1 MQSKDGG
8 RTISGRSKNLTG
20 HLDRGTFLH
29 KRYQI
34 QKVIGKGGMGAVYL
48 AKDLKKQGELFAIKE
63 ISLSLILPAEQ
74 QQTIHNFKVEAKML
88 WSLNHPNLPTVHG
101 VFTQN
106 ERYFLVMDYI
116 DGSTLEEL
124 LERNGGPF
132 PERRVLDWAR
142 QLCDVLAYL
151 HSHSPPIIFRDMK
164 PGNIMLTRN
173 GQIKL
178 IDFGIARFFRSSH
191 AQDTQVLGTPGYAPP
206 EQYGKAQTDERSD
219 IYALGMT
226 IFHLLTN
233 TLSDEGF
240 GLEHVRKINP
250 RISPMVARAL
260 EKATSIKPSDRY
272 ESVEMFRHALLGV
285 GTFGFATGEVA
296 STPEE
301 LATLCATYP
310 EEAAEYLLD
319 KEIESWLLDLGEDEL
334 SEIANHLAHTVP
346 DPVDAIEQFVEA
358 ILLNKG
364 NAPVLNP
371 QTVINSSNTVSNV
384 NVKLRN
390 PATRHH
396 TPPPVTQ
403 ATSISSR
410 LRQPQKSHIPVPV
423 SPRTLDFG
431 TVYPGISAPLK
442 MSIGDSSGYAVSGT
456 IHTSDAWIQ
465 LSQTDFDAPLTEVN
479 VRVNS
484 LQLSRHS
491 HYSGVIFIQ
500 LDDDDRGE
508 ISVKVEA
515 DVEGFIVRNK
525 RHPGR
530 TNGADLD
537 YYDDDDLDSQGEMP
551 VVSGGNQ
558 VMTPPILLQRHGK
571 DLEKY
576 GTPYMNDW
584 DPWPMGPILRRW
596 RARILTLLCSFM
608 MASLGYIWLLPW
620 HPLPLGINPIFLLTL
635 FIAIPAATVGS
646 VVLQYKRNW
655 RPQDLYNRFLTG
667 MTSSL
672 LVVSLAEMTW
682 QIAVRTQLGWIQLVV
697 MLAFVAIG
705 ATIGVSERPNRAILG
720 SLKSVQTSTRQSRI
734 MMIILAVLLGFILG
748 IFLTFGFGLNFFTLF
763 GILLAIGITVG
774 IVERVDY
781 LVKYK
786 RL

>member
-1 MQSKDGG
+1 
-8 RTISGRSKNLTG
+8 
-20 HLDRGTFLH
+20 
-29 KRYQI
+29 
-34 QKVIGKGGMGAVYL
+34 MGAVYL
-48 AKDLKKQGELFAIKE
+48 AKDLKEQGELYAIKE
-63 ISLSLILPAEQ
+63 MSLSLIPPAEQ

-88 WSLNHPNLPTVHG
+88 WSLHHPNLPTVHG

-106 ERYFLVMDYI
+106 DRYFLVMDYI
-116 DGSTLEEL
+116 DGLTLEEL

-132 PERRVLDWAR
+132 PERRALDWAR

-178 IDFGIARFFRSSH
+178 IDFGIARFFRPSH

-226 IFHLLTN
+226 VFHLLTN

-240 GLEHVRKINP
+240 GLENVRKINP

-260 EKATSIKPSDRY
+260 EKATAIKPSDRY

-285 GTFGFATGEVA
+285 GTFGFASGEVA

-334 SEIANHLAHTVP
+334 STLASELAHTVP
-346 DPVDAIEQFVEA
+346 DPMDAIEQFVESVFM
-358 ILLNKG
+358 NKTG
-364 NAPVLNP
+364 VAVY
-371 QTVINSSNTVSNV
+371 
-384 NVKLRN
+384 N
-390 PATRHH
+390 PAPAINTNSTVNNIDAKGRNGTIRHH
-396 TPPPVTQ
+396 TPPPVTP
-403 ATSISSR
+403 ISGSTR
-410 LRQPQKSHIPVPV
+410 TRSTPKGHTPVPV

-442 MSIGDSSGYAVSGT
+442 MSIGDSAGYDISGT
-456 IHTSDAWIQ
+456 IHTSDTWIQ
-465 LSQTDFDAPLTEVN
+465 LSQTVFDAPLTEIN

-484 LQLSRHS
+484 LQLTRHT
-491 HYSGVIFIQ
+491 HYSGMIFIQ
-500 LDDDDRGE
+500 LDDDTRAE
-508 ISVKVEA
+508 IVVKVEA
-515 DVEGFIVRNK
+515 EVQGFIVRNK

-537 YYDDDDLDSQGEMP
+537 YYDDEDDLDYYDDVAELEDAGATQII
-551 VVSGGNQ
+551 
-558 VMTPPILLQRHGK
+558 TPAMVLKGHGK
-571 DLEKY
+571 DVEKY
-576 GTPYMNDW
+576 GTPYRNDW
-584 DPWPMGPILRRW
+584 DLQPMGPLLQRW
-596 RARILTLLCSFM
+596 QSLILTFLCSFM
-608 MASLGYIWLLPW
+608 TASLGYIWLAPW
-620 HPLPLGINPIFLLTL
+620 HPLPSNMNPIFLLTL
-635 FIAIPAATVGS
+635 FIAIPTAALGS
-646 VVLQYKRNW
+646 LVLQYTRKW
-655 RPQDLYNRFLTG
+655 RPQDIYNRFLTG

-672 LVVSLAEMTW
+672 LVVGLAEMIW
-682 QIAVRTQLGWIQLVV
+682 QIAVRAQLGWIQLIV
-697 MLAFVAIG
+697 MLACAALG
-705 ATIGVSERPNRAILG
+705 ATVGVCQRPNRAILA
-720 SLKSVQTSTRQSRI
+720 SIKSVQTSTSQSRV
-734 MMIILAVLLGFILG
+734 MMIVLAVLVGSILG
-748 IFLTFGFGLNFFTLF
+748 IFLTFGFGLNLFTLF
-763 GILLAIGITVG
+763 GILLAVSITVG
-774 IVERVDY
+774 LVERVDY